1 MNQAL
6 RTALV
11 GYFYGGDYEEQRDGE
26 EVLRADRACYESMDV
41 IKGESLFS
49 ELETAISTANMAH
62 ECQGFMRG
70 YEYCLTMLNLMRGA
84 RTMTKDEYIRRILCA
99 LDRIDD
105 LDKLACIWLYADVLA
120 AEREERE

>member
-1 MNQAL
+1 MSMQACLQDRMNEA
-6 RTALV
+6 
-11 GYFYGGDYEEQRDGE
+11 
-26 EVLRADRACYESMDV
+26 
-41 IKGESLFS
+41 

-70 YEYCLTMLNLMRGA
+70 YEYCLTMLNLMRGE

-105 LDKLACIWLYADVLA
+105 LDKLARIWLFADALA
-120 AEREERE
+120 VESEAEQ